1 MAASR
6 CDAGAIFSNG
16 FSQSMAEPPIDVIN
30 QSANQLKACGDIPG
44 SFSSITYGL
53 GVPSI
58 FSSTKIAQI
67 CVKKVRYPTNL

>member
-1 MAASR
+1 
-6 CDAGAIFSNG
+6 
-16 FSQSMAEPPIDVIN
+16 MAEPPIDVIN
-30 QSANQLKACGDIPG
+30 QSAIQLKACGDIPG

-67 CVKKVRYPTNL
+67 CVKKVRYPTNLWSISQICATPA